1 MPPRRPERCQNERP
15 TGRRH
20 LGLISFLM
28 SDGSGGLCRACGR
41 ALMYEMGGRTS
52 GNTRRGT
59 SKRNAGSTSS
69 ENKVRGKP
77 KRDAGS
83 TSSGN
88 KVRGKPK
95 RDAGSTSSGNKV
107 RGKPKRDAGSTSF
120 GNKVRGKPKRQAG
133 KRSGLRRAAKI
144 ALVVQKAWLDKIFAS
159 TKTWEIRGTSTK
171 CRGLIHFAQ
180 SGYTGKLIGSARLV
194 DCIRVPRSEFM
205 SHKTR
210 HGVPSLSYIKYKD
223 IYAWVLRG
231 ARRYAKPFTYTH
243 VAGAIVWVR
252 V

>member
-59 SKRNAGSTSS
+59 SKRN
-69 ENKVRGKP
+69 
-77 KRDAGS
+77 AGS